1 MLHTSSRSPRTR
13 VTWSPLVWISRP
25 HIASHSGQVRKWV
38 RTASSVLSAA
48 VPMSPSPVVVV
59 ASCPARTAQPEL
71 SGPSLRCRPW
81 GRSLPRTSLGN
92 SRVPL
97 AICFAAFV
105 ITFIVTR
112 VITRMI
118 RAGRGP
124 FKDNVSESG
133 LHIHHAVPGIIL
145 LVIGAFIAVGV
156 DPTRRGP
163 SPSALLVG
171 VGTSLVLDEF
181 ALILRLDDVYWL
193 EEGRISIEMVS
204 LAIGVPRLVLVGA
217 EPFNFLKDDNGKIT
231 IEQRSARPRDRGAV
245 VRRLRVEGQV
255 PAHAVRALRLP
266 GRDRRCCP
274 SRPARDRGG
283 PSGATSRR
291 RWSGPSA
298 GPRARTRAGIRSR
311 PGSAT
316 SSPASRRARPPHRGS
331 ITRPGRARRP
341 RASEHRP
348 PRMWPNFPARS

>member
-1 MLHTSSRSPRTR
+1 M
-13 VTWSPLVWISRP
+13 
-25 HIASHSGQVRKWV
+25 
-38 RTASSVLSAA
+38 
-48 VPMSPSPVVVV
+48 
-59 ASCPARTAQPEL
+59 
-71 SGPSLRCRPW
+71 
-81 GRSLPRTSLGN
+81 
-92 SRVPL
+92 

-156 DPTRRGP
+156 DPDTPWGIA
-163 SPSALLVG
+163 SALLVG

-204 LAIGVPRLVLVGA
+204 LAIGCLGLVLVGA

-231 IEQRSARPRDRGAV
+231 IESALLALAIVVPWFVVCVLKGKYRLTLFGLFVFPVAIFGAVRLARPASRWAKWRYKPKKMERAERRTARQDAALGSDLDLGQ
-245 VRRLRVEGQV
+245 RLRRRQAVEHGRRTG
-255 PAHAVRALRLP
+255 ARSP
-266 GRDRRCCP
+266 GRDERVDRARPSTDRRVCG
-274 SRPARDRGG
+274 R
-283 PSGATSRR
+283 TSRR
-291 RWSGPSA
+291 GGKSVS
-298 GPRARTRAGIRSR
+298 RARS
-311 PGSAT
+311 
-316 SSPASRRARPPHRGS
+316 
-331 ITRPGRARRP
+331 
-341 RASEHRP
+341 
-348 PRMWPNFPARS
+348 FPCRVDPDCR

>member
-1 MLHTSSRSPRTR
+1 MSG
-13 VTWSPLVWISRP
+13 VT
-25 HIASHSGQVRKWV
+25 A
-38 RTASSVLSAA
+38 VLGAD
-48 VPMSPSPVVVV
+48 V
-59 ASCPARTAQPEL
+59 
-71 SGPSLRCRPW
+71 
-81 GRSLPRTSLGN
+81 LGG

-156 DPTRRGP
+156 DPDTPWGVA
-163 SPSALLVG
+163 SALLVG

-204 LAIGVPRLVLVGA
+204 LAIGCLGLVLVGA
-217 EPFNFLKDDNGKIT
+217 EPFNFLKDDHGKIT
-231 IEQRSARPRDRGAV
+231 IESALLALAIVVPWLVVCVLKGKYRLTLFGLFVFPVAIFGAV
-245 VRRLRVEGQV
+245 RL
-255 PAHAVRALRLP
+255 
-266 GRDRRCCP
+266 
-274 SRPARDRGG
+274 AR
-283 PSGATSRR
+283 
-291 RWSGPSA
+291 
-298 GPRARTRAGIRSR
+298 
-311 PGSAT
+311 
-316 SSPASRRARPPHRGS
+316 PASRWAKWRYRPKKMERADRR
-331 ITRPGRARRP
+331 TARQDARWDP
-341 RASEHRP
+341 ISTWVSDFVAGKPSSTAAD
-348 PRMWPNFPARS
+348 PAGEPAQLDQPAATPT